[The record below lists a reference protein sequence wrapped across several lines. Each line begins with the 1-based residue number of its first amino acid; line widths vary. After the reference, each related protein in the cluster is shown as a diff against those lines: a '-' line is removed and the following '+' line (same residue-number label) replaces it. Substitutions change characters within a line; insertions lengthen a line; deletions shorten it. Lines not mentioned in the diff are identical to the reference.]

1 MEYYNY
7 NFNAFTYSDY
17 VTYGKLVLKT
27 APTTTPIS
35 LAEAK
40 SFLRIDSD
48 YDDDNMSL
56 HYEMLS
62 DEAKA
67 AWEDLKAVDDSEF
80 GVLFVDLDEY
90 EHKTELL
97 ALIAALEA

>member
-1 MEYYNY
+1 MSKFEFVKQPAPDKHWSYVGIAEHTVVLNY
-7 NFNAFTYSDY
+7 NHQDY
-17 VTYGKLVLKT
+17 
-27 APTTTPIS
+27 
-35 LAEAK
+35 
-40 SFLRIDSD
+40 R
-48 YDDDNMSL
+48 DDDKSL

-62 DEAKA
+62 DDAKVA
-67 AWEDLKAVDDSEF
+67 FDDLKVVDDSEF

>member
-1 MEYYNY
+1 MNKLEQPEIPTPAKHWQFVGLSLEGVVLNY
-7 NFNAFTYSDY
+7 NH
-17 VTYGKLVLKT
+17 
-27 APTTTPIS
+27 P
-35 LAEAK
+35 
-40 SFLRIDSD
+40 D

>member
-1 MEYYNY
+1 MSKLELPEIPTPAKHWQFVGLGLEGVVLNY
-7 NFNAFTYSDY
+7 NH
-17 VTYGKLVLKT
+17 
-27 APTTTPIS
+27 P
-35 LAEAK
+35 
-40 SFLRIDSD
+40 D

-62 DEAKA
+62 DEAKTA
-67 AWEDLKAVDDSEF
+67 FDDLRVVDDSEF
-80 GVLFVDLDEY
+80 AVLFVDLDEY

>member
-1 MEYYNY
+1 MSKLELPEVPKPAKHWSYIGVSPESVVLNY
-7 NFNAFTYSDY
+7 NHVDY
-17 VTYGKLVLKT
+17 
-27 APTTTPIS
+27 
-35 LAEAK
+35 
-40 SFLRIDSD
+40 
-48 YDDDNMSL
+48 DNMSL

-62 DEAKA
+62 DDVKTAFN
-67 AWEDLKAVDDSEF
+67 DFKAVDDSEL

>member
-1 MEYYNY
+1 MSKLELPEVSKPAKHWQFVGLSLEGVVLNY
-7 NFNAFTYSDY
+7 NH
-17 VTYGKLVLKT
+17 
-27 APTTTPIS
+27 P
-35 LAEAK
+35 
-40 SFLRIDSD
+40 D

-62 DEAKA
+62 DEAKTA
-67 AWEDLKAVDDSEF
+67 FDDLRVVDDSEF

>member
-1 MEYYNY
+1 MSIKLPTPIKPEKHWSYVGVSEHTVVLNY
-7 NFNAFTYSDY
+7 NHPDY
-17 VTYGKLVLKT
+17 YV
-27 APTTTPIS
+27 
-35 LAEAK
+35 
-40 SFLRIDSD
+40 
-48 YDDDNMSL
+48 DNMSL

-80 GVLFVDLDEY
+80 SVLFVDLDEY

>member
-1 MEYYNY
+1 MSKLELPEQPKPAKHWQFVGLSLEGVVLNY
-7 NFNAFTYSDY
+7 NH
-17 VTYGKLVLKT
+17 
-27 APTTTPIS
+27 P
-35 LAEAK
+35 
-40 SFLRIDSD
+40 D

-62 DEAKA
+62 DEAKTA
-67 AWEDLKAVDDSEF
+67 FDDLRVVDDSEF

-97 ALIAALEA
+97 TLIAALEA